1 MKQNEF
7 DNRPRT
13 QGDARPEDKKDQN
26 RERKID
32 EQLDQSFPASDP
44 PSYSTPGNSLDEDLQ
59 GHNADQRRDDS

>member
-7 DNRPRT
+7 ENKPRT
-13 QGDARPEDKKDQN
+13 QGDARPEDKKDDV

-44 PSYSTPGNSLDEDLQ
+44 PSYSRPGNVLDEDLQ
-59 GHNADQRRDDS
+59 GHDPIRHRDS